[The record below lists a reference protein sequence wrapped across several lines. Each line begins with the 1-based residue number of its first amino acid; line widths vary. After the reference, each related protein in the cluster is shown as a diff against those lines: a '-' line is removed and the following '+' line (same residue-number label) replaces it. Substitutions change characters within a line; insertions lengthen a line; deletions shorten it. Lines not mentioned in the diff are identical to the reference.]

1 MKSSEYLYSR
11 YYDKDFVQ
19 KHIRLFHR
27 QIIWAEDTIRDLL
40 NEPLETRDMRR
51 INDCLEAVNWNRKK
65 IAEANEK
72 EVE

>member
-1 MKSSEYLYSR
+1 
-11 YYDKDFVQ
+11 
-19 KHIRLFHR
+19 
-27 QIIWAEDTIRDLL
+27 
-40 NEPLETRDMRR
+40 MRR